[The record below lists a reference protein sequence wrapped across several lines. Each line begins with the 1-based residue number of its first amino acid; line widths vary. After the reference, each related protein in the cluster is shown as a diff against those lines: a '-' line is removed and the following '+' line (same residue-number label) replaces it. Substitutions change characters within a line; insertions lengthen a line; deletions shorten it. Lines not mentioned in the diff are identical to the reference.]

1 MTIDAITRRPDAVG
15 QRQRAVAWSTVL
27 PLAAVMAFADGFW
40 TTSLR
45 GAVGAIE
52 RSQSPFTNWWH
63 QSAVALP
70 IYILGVL
77 GAFALAQ
84 RWFGPVLPRYR
95 SVAATAVLVIAA
107 GTVIGI
113 AQIAANSAYD
123 YHLQSNQLRMM
134 DSMHG
139 ICAGSCLAQAQHATL
154 VVHIHA
160 VIYVSKWILITNLIL
175 IAWMVAMLGGR
186 LNVSA
191 LRRRGAYIR
200 RPGHGFPSGPGCCAT
215 GQRRHPP
222 RRHARTPHR
231 VELRRTVLH
240 PAQRGRNRR
249 CRLGVHPPATARR
262 AHRRR
267 RHLHCAT
274 RHLALL
280 PHRRLAV
287 RARGRDAGGDRS
299 ARHCRVCAGDCGSA
313 RRTHLV
319 AGSRVAQP
327 ATRDRAHQSARPRG
341 PRRRHRHRPRRHEHN
356 VVTRDRRFA
365 KPFGHTLIVDRAG

>member
-1 MTIDAITRRPDAVG
+1 MTIDAIIRRPDAVG

-84 RWFGPVLPRYR
+84 HWFGPVLPRYR

-123 YHLQSNQLRMM
+123 YHLQSNQLQMM

-154 VVHIHA
+154 IVHIHA

-200 RPGHGFPSGPGCCAT
+200 GRATDSRLVLAVALLASAAIHLAVTPEHLTEWSSAGLFFILLSAAEIAVAALMFTRLRQRAVLIAAVVISIAPLVIWLYSRTVGLPFGPEAGTPEAIGLPDIAACALEIAALLVALILL
-215 GQRRHPP
+215 QAP
-222 RRHARTPHR
+222 AW
-231 VELRRTVLH
+231 LRR
-240 PAQRGRNRR
+240 
-249 CRLGVHPPATARR
+249 PPVTAHTR
-262 AHRRR
+262 A
-267 RHLHCAT
+267 L
-274 RHLALL
+274 
-280 PHRRLAV
+280 V
-287 RARGRDAGGDRS
+287 
-299 ARHCRVCAGDCGSA
+299 
-313 RRTHLV
+313 LV
-319 AGSRVAQP
+319 ALGAVTVIGLAATSTTWSP
-327 ATRDRAHQSARPRG
+327 AIADSPSHSAT
-341 PRRRHRHRPRRHEHN
+341 H
-356 VVTRDRRFA
+356 
-365 KPFGHTLIVDRAG
+365 

>member
-1 MTIDAITRRPDAVG
+1 MTIDAITRRPGAVG
-15 QRQRAVAWSTVL
+15 QRQRAVAWGTVL

-84 RWFGPVLPRYR
+84 HWFGPVLPRYR

-123 YHLQSNQLRMM
+123 YHLQSNQLQMM

-191 LRRRGAYIR
+191 LRR
-200 RPGHGFPSGPGCCAT
+200 T
-215 GQRRHPP
+215 
-222 RRHARTPHR
+222 
-231 VELRRTVLH
+231 
-240 PAQRGRNRR
+240 
-249 CRLGVHPPATARR
+249 
-262 AHRRR
+262 
-267 RHLHCAT
+267 
-274 RHLALL
+274 
-280 PHRRLAV
+280 RRLAV
-287 RARGRDAGGDRS
+287 APVTPGWSWPPRCVASAAIHLAVTPEHLTEWSAAGLFFILLS
-299 ARHCRVCAGDCGSA
+299 AAEIAVAALMFTRLRQRVVLIAAVVISIAPLVVWLYSRTAGLPFGPEAGTPEAIGLPDIAACALEIA
-313 RRTHLV
+313 ALLV
-319 AGSRVAQP
+319 ALILLRAPAWLSRPPVTAHTRALVLVALGAVTVIGLAATSTTWSP
-327 ATRDRAHQSARPRG
+327 AIADSPSHSAT
-341 PRRRHRHRPRRHEHN
+341 H
-356 VVTRDRRFA
+356 
-365 KPFGHTLIVDRAG
+365 

>member
-1 MTIDAITRRPDAVG
+1 MTIEAITRQPGAVG
-15 QRQRAVAWSTVL
+15 QRQRAVAWGTVL

-63 QSAVALP
+63 QSAVVLP

-84 RWFGPVLPRYR
+84 HWFGPVLPRYR

-123 YHLQSNQLRMM
+123 YHLQSNQLKMM

-160 VIYVSKWILITNLIL
+160 VIYVSRWILITNLIL

-191 LRRRGAYIR
+191 LRRSGAGGR
-200 RPGHGFPSGPGCCAT
+200 
-215 GQRRHPP
+215 
-222 RRHARTPHR
+222 ARDSR
-231 VELRRTVLH
+231 LVL
-240 PAQRGRNRR
+240 AAA
-249 CRLGVHPPATARR
+249 LVASA
-262 AHRRR
+262 AI
-267 RHLHCAT
+267 
-274 RHLALL
+274 HLAVTPEHLTEWSAAGLFFILL
-280 PHRRLAV
+280 SAAEIAV
-287 RARGRDAGGDRS
+287 AALMF
-299 ARHCRVCAGDCGSA
+299 
-313 RRTHLV
+313 THLRQRV
-319 AGSRVAQP
+319 VLIAAVVISIAPLVVWLYSRTAGL
-327 ATRDRAHQSARPRG
+327 
-341 PRRRHRHRPRRHEHN
+341 
-356 VVTRDRRFA
+356 
-365 KPFGHTLIVDRAG
+365 PFGPEAGTPEAIGLPDIAACALEIAALLVALVLLRASAWLSRPPVTAHTRALVLVALGTVTVIGLAATSTTWSPAIADSPSHSAKH